1 MNFTLFEDCLQQRH
15 IDVTK
20 TSLELLLSCL
30 VLITKGLRFTN
41 QSSASRQEDV
51 TMQNAITT
59 LPKLYRIDMNKQFFD
74 SFKDVFQTSA
84 KPVKDIVATSP

>member
-1 MNFTLFEDCLQQRH
+1 MNFTLFKDCLQQRH

-41 QSSASRQEDV
+41 QSSCESSGRRNHAKRHH
-51 TMQNAITT
+51 NFAKT
-59 LPKLYRIDMNKQFFD
+59 LPHRYEQAAF
-74 SFKDVFQTSA
+74 
-84 KPVKDIVATSP
+84 